1 MDGTPANLAFVHDIP
16 AWLCGHQEPKNLFSR
31 IYRHLK
37 HHFTISSCLC
47 FCCTNNR
54 IIISFLHVRIR
65 DENLPSFP
73 EQGGERLEILRY
85 VAMFTLYSYWLSIIR
100 YVLLSNDLNEFQPLF
115 LKVKQSLYSER
126 YTFMT
131 GLTQDTVLGFHVET

>member
-1 MDGTPANLAFVHDIP
+1 MYELEMKIGLLSQNKGVNEL
-16 AWLCGHQEPKNLFSR
+16 
-31 IYRHLK
+31 
-37 HHFTISSCLC
+37 
-47 FCCTNNR
+47 
-54 IIISFLHVRIR
+54 
-65 DENLPSFP
+65 
-73 EQGGERLEILRY
+73 LEILRY
-85 VAMFTLYSYWLSIIR
+85 VAMFTLYSYCLSIIE